1 MTDFHIIDSIKQ
13 ADSKLSKSQKKI
25 AEYIT
30 AHYDTAAYMTASKL
44 GETVGVSE
52 STVVRFAAEIGYD
65 GFPEFQK
72 ALRELI
78 RNKLTHVQRMEITSS
93 RIGDEDVLKKVVQS
107 DIEKL
112 KQTLDTVN
120 PKAFESAVDSLIK
133 AETVYILGTGTC
145 FSLASFMEVYLNT
158 LLNNVKLVT
167 ANSSCDIIEQMHRIG
182 SGDVLVAISYPRY
195 SQRTLSGVGFAANRG
210 AEVIAITD
218 SEASPIVKNSTNSL
232 IAECDLSNFVDS
244 LIAPLSLI
252 NALIV
257 AIVMRDKI
265 KASCAFETLE
275 EIREKYQTY
284 GNSEGN

>member
-1 MTDFHIIDSIKQ
+1 
-13 ADSKLSKSQKKI
+13 
-25 AEYIT
+25 
-30 AHYDTAAYMTASKL
+30 
-44 GETVGVSE
+44 
-52 STVVRFAAEIGYD
+52 
-65 GFPEFQK
+65 
-72 ALRELI
+72 
-78 RNKLTHVQRMEITSS
+78 MEITSS

-120 PKAFESAVDSLIK
+120 PKAFENAVDSLIK
-133 AETVYILGTGTC
+133 ADTVYILGTGTC
-145 FSLASFMEVYLNT
+145 FSLASFMEVYFNT

-167 ANSSCDIIEQMHRIG
+167 ANSSGDIIEQMQRIG

-218 SEASPIVKNSTNSL
+218 SEASPIVKSSTNSL

-265 KASCAFETLE
+265 KASRAFETLE

-284 GNSEGN
+284 GNSENN